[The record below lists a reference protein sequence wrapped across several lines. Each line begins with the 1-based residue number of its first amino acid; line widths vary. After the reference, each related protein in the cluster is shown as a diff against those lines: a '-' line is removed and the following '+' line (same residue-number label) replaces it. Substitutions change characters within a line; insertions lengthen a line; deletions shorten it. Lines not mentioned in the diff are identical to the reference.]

1 MACSRDQIAILFF
14 QVLCTCAAIVLGMV
28 CILEFRKDE
37 DLTEVSFKRFHE
49 DEESIYPEISIC
61 ISDAYLEDRLKSI
74 GDGINAI
81 TYEKFL
87 EGELWD
93 ERMSVIDYNNV
104 TKNIKDYLLGTCIKK
119 EFNGNCKPFNASITT
134 FVNQIRK
141 CFTIHNPKKTSMM
154 FVEAKLNASLF
165 PQFIRPLGFRFVLR
179 FPFPN
184 QLFRSAVSAFG
195 NWPDRVN
202 KPKSFLMDFRMSNV
216 QVVKRR
222 DKPSKRCYDWKK
234 YDRMVFEDILQ
245 EVGCTPVYWNK
256 NSSLPACKDK
266 TKMKALFDKFYEKY
280 FPIDPTIKNIPPCIE
295 AQYVQIGYKDLPKDN
310 LETKKPVDQNNG
322 VDKGDWFKI
331 RLWYR
336 STTYME
342 IKQVEAYTFESLVG
356 NGGGY
361 VGLFLGYSLSQ
372 LPHFMIFLLSSLR
385 KIVTTDCCLKSYG
398 EDDGKNPDRTPVISY
413 HGTHVNQ
420 VKRSTLD
427 GKGGRINGQAS
438 KENS

>member
-1 MACSRDQIAILFF
+1 MAWSSDQVVTSLFQF
-14 QVLCTCAAIVLGMV
+14 LCTCAAIFLVVV
-28 CILEFRKDE
+28 CIFEFRKDE

-61 ISDAYLEDRLKSI
+61 LSDAYLEDRLKSM
-74 GDGINAI
+74 GEGINAT

-87 EGELWD
+87 KGELWD
-93 ERMSVIDYNNV
+93 ERMSVIDYSDV
-104 TKNIKDYLLGTCIKK
+104 TKNIKNYLLGTCIKQ
-119 EFNGNCKPFNASITT
+119 EFNGDCKPFNASITT

-141 CFTIHNPKKTSMM
+141 CFTIHNPEKTSML
-154 FVEAKLNASLF
+154 FVEVKLKASLF
-165 PQFIRPLGFRFVLR
+165 PRFIRPLDFRFALR

-202 KPKSFLMDFRMSNV
+202 EPKSFLMDFRMSNM

-222 DKPSKRCYDWKK
+222 NKPSKRCYDWKK
-234 YDRMVFEDILQ
+234 YDNMVFEDILE

-266 TKMKALFDKFYEKY
+266 TKMKSISNKFYERY

-295 AQYVQIGYKDLPKDN
+295 LQYVQIAYQDLPKDN
-310 LETKKPVDQNNG
+310 LDKQEPMDQNNG
-322 VDKGDWFKI
+322 VNEEDWFKI

-336 STTYME
+336 SPTYME
-342 IKQVEAYTFESLVG
+342 IKQVEAYRFENLVG

-372 LPHFMIFLLSSLR
+372 LPHFIIFILLSLR
-385 KIVTTDCCLKSYG
+385 KIVTKSCCPKFKV
-398 EDDGKNPDRTPVISY
+398 KNITSVYPVLLNFLHFVICNLCLY
-413 HGTHVNQ
+413 
-420 VKRSTLD
+420 
-427 GKGGRINGQAS
+427 
-438 KENS
+438 